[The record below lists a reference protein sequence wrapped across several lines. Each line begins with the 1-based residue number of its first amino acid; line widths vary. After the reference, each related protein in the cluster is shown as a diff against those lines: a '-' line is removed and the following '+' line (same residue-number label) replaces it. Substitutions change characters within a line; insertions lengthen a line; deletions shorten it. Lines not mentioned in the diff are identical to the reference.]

1 MSDYWTMKM
10 IKEGYGLPPLTSEN
24 FRKNGDKREIMFG
37 VKKLETKI
45 NCLTKE
51 INNLVIRLDHID
63 RIVKHGV
70 CSDKIT
76 HYCELIGGRPF
87 NYRYVTYI
95 YEDGHE
101 YMIDDLWLPNNAT
114 ILKSEN
120 KNNVYAV
127 YVANDRRKKYV
138 INLVKGNA
146 ILLSDEYIGYNKD
159 ED

>member
-51 INNLVIRLDHID
+51 INNLVIRLNHID

-76 HYCELIGGRPF
+76 HYCELIG

-101 YMIDDLWLPNNAT
+101 YMIDDLYLPECAA

-120 KNNVYAV
+120 ENNVYAV
-127 YVANDRRKKYV
+127 YVVNDRRKKYV
-138 INLVKGNA
+138 IDLVKGNA
-146 ILLSDEYIGYNKD
+146 ILLSDEAICDNKD

>member
-24 FRKNGDKREIMFG
+24 IRKNGDKRDIMFG

-45 NCLTKE
+45 NRLTKE
-51 INNLVIRLDHID
+51 IDNLVIRLNAID
-63 RIVKHGV
+63 RLVTHGV

-76 HYCELIGGRPF
+76 HYCKFIAKYPF
-87 NYRYVTYI
+87 NDYITYI
-95 YEDGHE
+95 YENGHE
-101 YMIDDLWLPNNAT
+101 YIITGLYLPESAT

-120 KNNVYAV
+120 ENVVYAV
-127 YVANDRRKKYV
+127 YVTDSRRKKYV
-138 INLVKGNA
+138 IDLVKGYA
-146 ILLSDEYIGYNKD
+146 ILLSEEDVTDNKD

>member
-10 IKEGYGLPPLTSEN
+10 IKEGYGLPPLTSQNIRE
-24 FRKNGDKREIMFG
+24 NGDKRGIMFG
-37 VKKLETKI
+37 YKKLETKI

-51 INNLVIRLDHID
+51 IDDLVIRLNHID

-76 HYCELIGGRPF
+76 HYCQFIGGHF
-87 NYRYVTYI
+87 NYKYITYI
-95 YEDGHE
+95 YENGHE

-120 KNNVYAV
+120 ENNVYAV
-127 YVANDRRKKYV
+127 YVVNDRRKKYV
-138 INLVKGNA
+138 IDLVKGNA
-146 ILLSDEYIGYNKD
+146 ILLSDEYISYNKD

>member
-10 IKEGYGLPPLTSEN
+10 IKEGYGLPPLTSQNIRE
-24 FRKNGDKREIMFG
+24 NGDKRGIMFG
-37 VKKLETKI
+37 YKKLERKI

-51 INNLVIRLDHID
+51 IDDLVVRLNAID
-63 RIVKHGV
+63 RLVTHGV

-76 HYCELIGGRPF
+76 HYSKYTGGYPF
-87 NYRYVTYI
+87 NDKYITYI
-95 YEDGHE
+95 YENGHE

-120 KNNVYAV
+120 ENVVYAV
-127 YVANDRRKKYV
+127 YVTDSRRKKYV
-138 INLVKGNA
+138 IDLVKGYA
-146 ILLSDEYIGYNKD
+146 ILISEEDVIDNKD

>member
-24 FRKNGDKREIMFG
+24 IRKNGDKRDIMFG

-51 INNLVIRLDHID
+51 IDNLVIRLNAID
-63 RIVKHGV
+63 RLVTHGV
-70 CSDKIT
+70 CTDKIT
-76 HYCELIGGRPF
+76 HYSEFTGGYPF
-87 NYRYVTYI
+87 NVKCITYI
-95 YEDGHE
+95 YENGHE
-101 YMIDDLWLPNNAT
+101 YIISGLYLPDNAT

-120 KNNVYAV
+120 ENVVYAV
-127 YVANDRRKKYV
+127 YVTDSRRKKYV
-138 INLVKGNA
+138 IDLVKGYA
-146 ILLSDEYIGYNKD
+146 ILLSEEDVTDNKD

>member
-10 IKEGYGLPPLTSEN
+10 IKEGYGLPPLTSQNIREN
-24 FRKNGDKREIMFG
+24 GEKRDIMFG

-45 NCLTKE
+45 NHLTKE
-51 INNLVIRLDHID
+51 VDNLVIRLNHID
-63 RIVKHGV
+63 RIVRHGI

-101 YMIDDLWLPNNAT
+101 YMIDDLYLPESAT

-120 KNNVYAV
+120 ENNVYAV
-127 YVANDRRKKYV
+127 YVVNDRRKKYV
-138 INLVKGNA
+138 IDLVKGNA

>member
-10 IKEGYGLPPLTSEN
+10 IKEGYGLLPLTSQNIRE
-24 FRKNGDKREIMFG
+24 NGDKRDIMFG
-37 VKKLETKI
+37 VKKLEIKI
-45 NCLTKE
+45 NRLTKE
-51 INNLVIRLDHID
+51 IDDLVIRLNHID
-63 RIVKHGV
+63 RIVKHGI
-70 CSDKIT
+70 CNDKIT
-76 HYCELIGGRPF
+76 HYCKFIDSHF
-87 NYRYVTYI
+87 NYKYITYI
-95 YEDGHE
+95 YENGHE

-120 KNNVYAV
+120 ENNVYAV
-127 YVANDRRKKYV
+127 YVVNDGRKKYV